1 MAVPFDHIATTDD
14 SILAQS
20 AIGQLQRKLVWD
32 YLEKIMPELTGLE
45 ILELNCGRGEDA
57 LLFSEKGFNIV
68 ATDISEEMLK
78 ITQHKE
84 QQYSMQHKISSY
96 YLDLDSVDETV
107 FNKKFDLIFSNFG
120 GLNGI
125 HPESLQKLLQKIPM
139 VLSPGGRFVAVVM
152 PRFCLWESAYFLTRF
167 RFGKIFH
174 RWTKREVFETLN
186 GVNQKAWFYKPAQIK
201 RWSKDAFKV
210 MNIKPIGFALPPVRL
225 ENFFSA
231 RKRLLLRLNK
241 LELKLSSI
249 SYLSGMS
256 DNFLIDLRLT

>member
-1 MAVPFDHIATTDD
+1 MAVPFDHIAPTYD
-14 SILAQS
+14 SIFTQS

-32 YLEKIMPELTGLE
+32 YLEKIMPELNGLD

-96 YLDLDSVDETV
+96 YLDLDSVDETL

-125 HPESLQKLLQKIPM
+125 HPEALQKLLQKIPM
-139 VLSPGGRFVAVVM
+139 VLTPGGRFVAVVM

-174 RWTKREVFETLN
+174 RWTENDVLENLN
-186 GVNQKAWFYKPAQIK
+186 GVNQKTWFYKPAQLK
-201 RWSKDAFKV
+201 RWSKNNFKV
-210 MNIKPIGFALPPVRL
+210 MKIKPIGFALPPVRL
-225 ENFFSA
+225 ENFFAA
-231 RKRLLLRLNK
+231 RKRLLLKLNK
-241 LELKLSSI
+241 LELKFNSVSV
-249 SYLSGMS
+249 LSGMS
-256 DNFLIDLRLT
+256 DNFLIDLRLA